1 MNTNG
6 LSPLMQ
12 AAVGGEQQ
20 EENVLG
26 GQEIAKMSGDERGG
40 YSLDEENGQL
50 MTTDQFGG
58 EEGILINDPNDIL
71 EGRTLGDDDY
81 EYTYSVEEDG
91 SYTLTSKREN
101 PVEPEQEQAPQGGEQ
116 MPGGVGGTPMQ
127 MASPYKNYR
136 NPQDYK
142 VFNWGNKPTPFEKRK
157 KY

>member
-12 AAVGGEQQ
+12 AAVGGETQK
-20 EENVLG
+20 EGILG
-26 GQEIAKMSGDERGG
+26 GQEIAKMSGDEKGG

-50 MTTDQFGG
+50 MTTNQFGG

-71 EGRTLGDDDY
+71 EGRNLGDDDY
-81 EYTYSVEEDG
+81 EYTYKVEEDG
-91 SYTLTSKREN
+91 SYTLTSKKET

-142 VFNWGNKPTPFEKRK
+142 VFNWGNKPTPFEKHK